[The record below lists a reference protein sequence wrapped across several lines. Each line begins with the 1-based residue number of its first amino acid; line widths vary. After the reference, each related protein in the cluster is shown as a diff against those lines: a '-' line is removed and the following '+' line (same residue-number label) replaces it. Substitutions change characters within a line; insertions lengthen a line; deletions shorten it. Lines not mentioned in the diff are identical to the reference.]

1 MPKKQPT
8 SQPLQHTRGGTTTK
22 DATDVGVPMQPAPEG
37 YQHQGPEDAMDPLA
51 ENRRGDYRGRLGD
64 GQHFTTEAVYR
75 GDVPR
80 YDTTPATRV
89 LDQGGPLDAA
99 DPDFERL
106 RAQRQGRA

>member
-1 MPKKQPT
+1 MAKKQPT

-51 ENRRGDYRGRLGD
+51 TDRRGNYADRLGP
-64 GQHFTTEAVYR
+64 GQHFTTEAVYS
-75 GDVPR
+75 GTP
-80 YDTTPATRV
+80 YDNAPVTRV

-99 DPDFERL
+99 DPDYERL
-106 RAQRQGRA
+106 RAQRQGRG